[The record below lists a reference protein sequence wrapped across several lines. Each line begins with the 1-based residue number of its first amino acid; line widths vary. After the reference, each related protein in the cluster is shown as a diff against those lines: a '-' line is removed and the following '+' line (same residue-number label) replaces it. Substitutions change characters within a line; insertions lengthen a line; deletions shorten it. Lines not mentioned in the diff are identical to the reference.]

1 MRFCSAAKDYDGLVA
16 DARVFEAMVLCD
28 GMKMRS
34 ALDVTPLVI
43 SCLPFRAGAGAEQRS
58 LAGTLA
64 TLRAV
69 SARFDDLLL
78 RLKTPRF
85 IADAVDPDVVSSRL
99 ALTVA
104 PSKRVTSVP
113 LLPYGGGS
121 CLKVPIASTEG
132 IESLA
137 TMVSDAI
144 LMLEIAALPNSKQV
158 FSDTLKL

>member
-1 MRFCSAAKDYDGLVA
+1 MRFCSAAKDYDELVA

-85 IADAVDPDVVSSRL
+85 VDPDVVSSRL